1 MKISLVI
8 LSLLVSIAYSTAQQ
22 RNHTIYLQP
31 FEAGSD
37 AVTTVRATSTP
48 SGSNRIYSW
57 RQPDGVYSSDSF
69 SSDLDFEN
77 HVRWHYRFKNPNHRD
92 RKPQKKLAS
101 SNPRLNAIKA
111 RLAAGKLSKRELKL
125 YQKVQL
131 YETIENA
138 TRTAMLRNPRAS
150 TKAKHRQA
158 LKDLERAIDKLF

>member
-1 MKISLVI
+1 MKLGLML
-8 LSLLVSIAYSTAQQ
+8 LSLLVSIAYATAQQ
-22 RNHTIYLQP
+22 KSHTIYLQP
-31 FEAGSD
+31 FEAGSET
-37 AVTTVRATSTP
+37 VTTVRATSIP
-48 SGSNRIYSW
+48 SGSDRIYSW
-57 RQPDGVYSSDSF
+57 RRPDGVFSSDSF

-101 SNPRLNAIKA
+101 ANPRLNAIKA

-138 TRTAMLRNPRAS
+138 TRTAMLRNPNGR